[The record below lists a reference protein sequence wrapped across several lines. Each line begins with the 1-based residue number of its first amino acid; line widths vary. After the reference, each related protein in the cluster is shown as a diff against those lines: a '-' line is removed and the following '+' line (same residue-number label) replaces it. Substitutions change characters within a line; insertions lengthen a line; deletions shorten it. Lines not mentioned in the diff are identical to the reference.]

1 MLCWAR
7 LPSLYIQANETL
19 DMALPTSP
27 QKKFLTHKT
36 LSEGWTYI
44 STSDNTIIGVKVSI
58 TKVSRLETTD
68 GTPVKDPAGNGIY
81 EFQST
86 NIVKILNREEWETI
100 RKEGE
105 GSLMV

>member
-1 MLCWAR
+1 MLKHE
-7 LPSLYIQANETL
+7 LLSLYIQAIETL
-19 DMALPTSP
+19 HMALPTNP
-27 QKKFLTHKT
+27 QKKFVTHKT

>member
-1 MLCWAR
+1 
-7 LPSLYIQANETL
+7 
-19 DMALPTSP
+19 MALPTNS

-44 STSDNTIIGVKVSI
+44 STSDNTIIGVKVAI

-68 GTPVKDPAGNGIY
+68 GTPIKDPAGNGIY

-100 RKEGE
+100 RKEGDV
-105 GSLMV
+105 SLMV